1 MKIRFID
8 SFIDSNSNSLDYN
21 VGDIFNGNI
30 SCCDVSNSDFSEL
43 RFDIDTEPAIYAYNK
58 STGRREMG
66 WALHCQDVFLIVD
79 QETKRILYT
88 SKKYDRYHR
97 QDEFI
102 KELREAI
109 DSGFNIPEPS
119 KLELTS
125 EVEFMDI

>member
-30 SCCDVSNSDFSEL
+30 SCCDESNSDFSEL
-43 RFDIDTEPAIYAYNK
+43 RFDIDIEPAIYAYNK

-66 WALHCQDVFLIVD
+66 WSLHCQDVFLIVD
-79 QETKRILYT
+79 VETNRILYT
-88 SKKYDRYHR
+88 SKKYDRGHR
-97 QDEFI
+97 TSEFI

-109 DSGFNIPEPS
+109 DNGFNIPEPS
-119 KLELTS
+119 KFELTS

>member
-30 SCCDVSNSDFSEL
+30 SCCDESNSDFSEL

-66 WALHCQDVFLIVD
+66 WSLHCQDVFLIVD
-79 QETKRILYT
+79 VETNRILYT
-88 SKKYDRYHR
+88 SKKYDRGHR
-97 QDEFI
+97 TSEFI
-102 KELREAI
+102 EELREAI
-109 DSGFNIPEPS
+109 ASGFNIPEPS